1 MVLSYLQSAADGSR
15 AKPRFISVTSLEDVQ
30 AIRTVAFHPEGNLF
44 VIGANSKT
52 LRICR
57 FPAVADLRCSYASVT
72 YQFCI
77 VITQS
82 LGCNMIISID
92 LA

>member
-1 MVLSYLQSAADGSR
+1 VYAVLCRFIQSVDGSR
-15 AKPRFISVTSLEDVQ
+15 GKPRFIAVTSLEDVQ

-57 FPAVADLRCSYASVT
+57 FPAVADLR
-72 YQFCI
+72 
-77 VITQS
+77 
-82 LGCNMIISID
+82 
-92 LA
+92 